1 MKKLIITLTTAS
13 LWFIGLQAQDNKHA
27 KIIPCITTEMTEEL
41 MKQDPQYKINQDELE
56 RFTEQYEL
64 QQRNN
69 SSANKTS
76 SVVRII
82 PVVFHVIHA
91 GGNENISDAQLLSQI
106 DVLNAD
112 FRRLNADTTDTPGP
126 FKPLGADCQIEFRM
140 AQLDPN
146 GNCTDGIV
154 RVFSPLTYNARNNV
168 KALSYWPS
176 NKYLNIW
183 IVKTIEN
190 SNGGPGNVIGFAQFP
205 GTGTAATDGVVFASD
220 WTGNIG
226 TAVANGGEGR
236 TATHEVGHWL
246 NLRHIWGDD
255 AGACTGSD
263 MVSDTPNQ
271 ADWTLSICPTFPL
284 LDACTGT
291 GNGVLFS
298 NYMDY
303 TNGNCQNIF
312 TTGQSSRMNATL
324 SLATS
329 GRNNLHTTAN
339 LIATGTNGT
348 VAVPCAVIPSMVY
361 DTKYICAG
369 GTVSFNEYYYNGVA
383 TSRVWTFPGGTPATS
398 TNPNEIVT
406 YNTPGT
412 YDVIYSVSNAV
423 GTNTIT
429 YTGFVVVSPSVASIN
444 APYADGFEGIFPGTD
459 YQIYDADNTYMWEQ
473 TTLAAATGT
482 NSIYLNNFAG
492 NQGIDAFITPNYN
505 CTNVSNI
512 SLKYKVAYAVKSTT
526 CTDYLKISVSTDCG
540 KSWTFKNSKSG
551 LTLATVSTAVTSAFV
566 PTAAQWRQE
575 TINMSGNATNKA
587 NVRFKFEYGVASSS
601 AATAVKGNN
610 IYIDDI
616 NLTGTV
622 GFNESFAEE
631 AGMELSPNPTQNSSN
646 LTFVTTQ
653 TADVQIKVIDVV
665 GKVCQTQLLE
675 KLAPGN
681 HQYQVGNDLNKGVYF
696 VELSS
701 KGKKGVLKLIIQ

>member
-1 MKKLIITLTTAS
+1 MKKIITALTVAS
-13 LWFIGLQAQDNKHA
+13 FWFAGLQAQDNKRSD
-27 KIIPCITTEMTEEL
+27 IIPCITTEMTEEL
-41 MKQDPQYKINQDELE
+41 LKQNPQYKINQDELE
-56 RFTEQYEL
+56 LFTEQYEL
-64 QQRNN
+64 QQKSN
-69 SSANKTS
+69 SSGNKNS

-82 PVVFHVIHA
+82 PVVFQIIHA
-91 GGNENISDAQLLSQI
+91 GGNENISVAQCQSQI

-112 FRRLNADTTDTPGP
+112 FRRLNGDTTNTPGP

-183 IVKTIEN
+183 VVKTIEN
-190 SNGGPGNVIGFAQFP
+190 SSGSPGNVIGFAQFP
-205 GTGTAATDGVVFASD
+205 ATGTAATDGIVVVND
-220 WTGNIG
+220 WLGTIG
-226 TAVANGGEGR
+226 TALNGSGR

-255 AGACTGSD
+255 GGSCTGSD
-263 MVSDTPNQ
+263 LVSDTPNQ
-271 ADWTLSICPTFPL
+271 ANMTFSTCPSFPL
-284 LDACTGT
+284 LDACTPS
-291 GNGVLFS
+291 GNGILFQD
-298 NYMDY
+298 YMDY
-303 TNGNCQNIF
+303 TDPACQNIF
-312 TTGQSSRMNATL
+312 TNGQSLRMNTTL

-329 GRNNLHTTAN
+329 GRNNLHSSSN

-348 VAVPCAVIPSMVY
+348 VAVPCAVIPTLVY

-369 GTVSFNEYYYNGVA
+369 GSVSFKEYTYNGIA
-383 TSRVWTFPGGTPATS
+383 TSRLWTFPGGTPATS
-398 TNPNEIVT
+398 ANANEIVT

-412 YDVIYSVSNAV
+412 YDVQYSVSNAV

-429 YTGFVVVSPSVASIN
+429 YTGFVVVSPAVASIN
-444 APYADGFEGIFPGTD
+444 APYADGFEGVFPGAD
-459 YQIYDADNTYMWEQ
+459 YQIYDAGNSYMWEQ

-492 NQGIDAFITPNYN
+492 NQGLDVFITPNYN
-505 CTNVSNI
+505 CSNVSAVM
-512 SLKYKVAYAVKSTT
+512 LKYKVAFAVRNTT

-540 KSWTFKNSKSG
+540 KSWSFKNSKSG
-551 LTLATVSTAVTSAFV
+551 LTLATVSNAVTASFV

-575 TINMSGNATNKA
+575 TINVNSNAANKA
-587 NVRFKFEYGVASSS
+587 NVRFKFEFS
-601 AATAVKGNN
+601 AGGLNNGIIKGNN

-622 GFNESFAEE
+622 GFNENFAEE
-631 AGMELSPNPTQNSSN
+631 SSMVLSPNPTYNSAN
-646 LTFVTTQ
+646 LSFTTTQ
-653 TADVQIKVIDVV
+653 TSDVQIKVIDVV

-675 KLAPGN
+675 RLAPGN
-681 HQYQVGNDLNKGVYF
+681 HQFQVGTDLNKGVYF

-701 KGKKGVLKLIIQ
+701 NGKKGVLKLIIQ